1 MSINIIVSVDKNN
14 CIGCENDL
22 LYDII
27 PDKKYFAQ
35 ITKGVSYKQNKFNI
49 VVMGKNTWESIPHKY
64 KPLKD
69 RINIIISSSLYN
81 NSDLISYDNLF
92 IFKTFNDFYNNI
104 SFSGYTGNI
113 INFFNF
119 NINEIF
125 IIGGSQVYKNIID
138 NYNIN
143 KIYLTQIIDNNNK
156 IKDLINP
163 IYFPDINYNNFI
175 LINNYVI
182 NTDKYTTKYFDK
194 SENITCSFSVFQN
207 NSHIF
212 TN

>member
-1 MSINIIVSVDKNN
+1 MSINIIAAVDKNN

-35 ITKGVSYKQNKFNI
+35 ITKGEYYKQNKFNI
-49 VVMGKNTWESIPHKY
+49 VVMGKNTWESIPDKY

-81 NSDLISYDNLF
+81 RHYILYDNVF
-92 IFKTFNDFYNNI
+92 IFKTFNDFYENI

-113 INFFNF
+113 INFYNF
-119 NINEIF
+119 NINKIF

-143 KIYLTQIIDNNNK
+143 KIYLTQITDNNKK

-163 IYFPDINYNNFI
+163 VYFPDINFQNFT
-175 LINNYVI
+175 LIDSYEI
-182 NTDKYTTKYFDK
+182 NTGNYTTKYFDQ
-194 SENITCSFSVFQN
+194 SENIICNFSIFQS
-207 NSHIF
+207 NSYIF
-212 TN
+212 TD

>member
-1 MSINIIVSVDKNN
+1 MSINIIASVDKNN

-27 PDKKYFAQ
+27 PDKKYFSQ
-35 ITKGVSYKQNKFNI
+35 ITKGEYYKKNKFNI
-49 VVMGKNTWESIPHKY
+49 VVMGKNTWESIPSNY

-81 NSDLISYDNLF
+81 RHYILYDNVF
-92 IFKTFNDFYNNI
+92 IFKTFNDFYENI

-113 INFFNF
+113 INFYNF

-143 KIYLTQIIDNNNK
+143 KIYLTQITDNNKK

-163 IYFPDINYNNFI
+163 VYFPDINFQNFT
-175 LINNYVI
+175 LIDSYEI
-182 NTDKYTTKYFDK
+182 NTGNYTTKYFDQ
-194 SENITCSFSVFQN
+194 SENIICNFSIFQS
-207 NSHIF
+207 NSYIF
-212 TN
+212 TD

>member
-1 MSINIIVSVDKNN
+1 MSINIIASVDKNN

-27 PDKKYFAQ
+27 PDKKYFSQ
-35 ITKGVSYKQNKFNI
+35 ITKGEYYKKNKFNI
-49 VVMGKNTWESIPHKY
+49 VVMGKNTWESIPSNY

-81 NSDLISYDNLF
+81 RHYILYDNVF
-92 IFKTFNDFYNNI
+92 IFKTFNDFYENI

-113 INFFNF
+113 INFYNF

-143 KIYLTQIIDNNNK
+143 KIYLTQITDNNKK
-156 IKDLINP
+156 IKDFINP
-163 IYFPDINYNNFI
+163 VYFPDINFQNFT
-175 LINNYVI
+175 LIDSYEI
-182 NTDKYTTKYFDK
+182 NTGNYTTKYFDQ
-194 SENITCSFSVFQN
+194 SENIICNFSIFQS
-207 NSHIF
+207 NSYIF
-212 TN
+212 TD